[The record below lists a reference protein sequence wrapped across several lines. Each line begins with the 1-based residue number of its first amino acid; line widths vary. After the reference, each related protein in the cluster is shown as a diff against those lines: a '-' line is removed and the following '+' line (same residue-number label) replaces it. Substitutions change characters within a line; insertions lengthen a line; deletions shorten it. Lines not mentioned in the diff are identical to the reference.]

1 VRWIQRFFGP
11 VLFIILVLITISAG
25 VSLGSAPIPVATVW
39 KIVANHLHSDS
50 FVADWSQGRD
60 SIVWDVRFPRVLL
73 GGLVGAGLALTG
85 AVLQPATRNP
95 LADPHLLGVSS
106 GAAFGA
112 IIALLH
118 TGMVLGL
125 FTVPLF
131 AFAGALLAT
140 ALVPLVAGAGRGIQA
155 DRLVLSGVIVAFFF
169 TALGNLLVFLGDPRA
184 TQTVMFW
191 MLGGLGLAQWQ
202 HLIYPAIVLVGALIY
217 LLPNAKPLNAM
228 AMGDETATTLG
239 VNVARFRL
247 TLFIVAALVTGTM
260 VAFSGAIGF
269 VGLMVPHMVRAMVG
283 SDNARV
289 LPMSALVGGLVLI
302 LADLVARLAVAPE
315 DMPIG
320 IVTGIV
326 GCIAFVWIMRKDGA
340 H

>member
-11 VLFIILVLITISAG
+11 VLLIILVLITISAG
-25 VSLGSAPIPVATVW
+25 VSMGSAPIPVATVW
-39 KIVANHLHSDS
+39 KIVANHLHADS

-289 LPMSALVGGLVLI
+289 LPISALVGGLLLI

-340 H
+340 R